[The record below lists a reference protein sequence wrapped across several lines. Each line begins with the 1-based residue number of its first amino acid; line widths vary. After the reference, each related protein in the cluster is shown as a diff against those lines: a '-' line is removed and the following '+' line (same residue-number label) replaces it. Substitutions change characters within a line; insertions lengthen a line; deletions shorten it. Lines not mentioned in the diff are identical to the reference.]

1 MHNKWDIS
9 KIEAVIQELNKRLD
23 YQCNLKI
30 EISKRAQK
38 RMGAFFYRKNNG
50 RIALVYE
57 IPLTIGPRILYYEG
71 VKSFYIT

>member
-38 RMGAFFYRKNNG
+38 RMGAFFYRKNNM
-50 RIALVYE
+50 A
-57 IPLTIGPRILYYEG
+57 TIQYLPSSCFINL
-71 VKSFYIT
+71 

>member
-38 RMGAFFYRKNNG
+38 RMGAFFYRHNNG
-50 RIALVYE
+50 RIE
-57 IPLTIGPRILYYEG
+57 PLKF
-71 VKSFYIT
+71 VFA

>member
-38 RMGAFFYRKNNG
+38 RMGAFFIQK
-50 RIALVYE
+50 IMEEL
-57 IPLTIGPRILYYEG
+57 
-71 VKSFYIT
+71 SH

>member
-9 KIEAVIQELNKRLD
+9 KIEAVIHELNKRLN

-38 RMGAFFYRKNNG
+38 RMGAFFYRK
-50 RIALVYE
+50 IKEEL
-57 IPLTIGPRILYYEG
+57 
-71 VKSFYIT
+71 SH

>member
-30 EISKRAQK
+30 EISNVT
-38 RMGAFFYRKNNG
+38 FLNELL
-50 RIALVYE
+50 I
-57 IPLTIGPRILYYEG
+57 I
-71 VKSFYIT
+71 

>member
-38 RMGAFFYRKNNG
+38 RMGAFFYRNTGNN
-50 RIALVYE
+50 I
-57 IPLTIGPRILYYEG
+57 IPIKF
-71 VKSFYIT
+71 VFSYI

>member
-1 MHNKWDIS
+1 MHNKWDIT

-38 RMGAFFYRKNNG
+38 RMGAFFYRKNNLLPKKIYFTKNIKTK
-50 RIALVYE
+50 RI
-57 IPLTIGPRILYYEG
+57 INI
-71 VKSFYIT
+71 